1 MSVTTHRELVNSAP
15 SDSRSPQ
22 RAPVMLDSS
31 SLWSVV
37 SWVMHTDN
45 RETYMTKRTVALAAA
60 PIAMTALLA
69 GPLSAET
76 LRWARAAEALTL
88 DPHAQNEGPTT
99 TLMHQIYEP
108 LILRNMEGEMVPAL
122 ATSWEPS
129 EEDGSVWVMT
139 LREGVTFHG
148 GEEFDSSDAVFSLN
162 RAMSET
168 SNFKELLSS
177 VTEVRAAGPYTLEIV
192 TDGPNPLLPNNL
204 TNIMMMD
211 QGWAEANGAEAVQD
225 YAAGED
231 TFSARNTNGTGPY
244 VLESREADVRTVMT
258 ANPDYWGI
266 GEFPLA
272 VSEIV
277 FTPIQN
283 PSTRVAAL
291 LTGEVDFIQDVPV
304 QDLERVNSAD
314 GIEVITAPQ
323 NRVIF
328 YGLNV
333 GAEDLENDSVS
344 GANPFADVRVRRAI
358 DIAINREAI
367 QQVVMRGQSEPAGVI
382 NPPPVAGWTEELD
395 EYPAYDVAA
404 AQALMEEAGYGDGF
418 SVQLDCPN
426 DRYVNDEAIC
436 QATVGMLAQI
446 GIEVNLSA
454 LPRAQHFP
462 LIANGETDF
471 YMLGWGVPTY
481 DSEYVFNFLYHTQT
495 EGRGSWNGT
504 GYSNPEMD
512 AMIVSL
518 SSEVDLEARDQ
529 MVADLW
535 AMAEEEVIYIPIHNQ
550 ILNWGIADG
559 WETVV
564 DADDQVLFKYFA
576 QN

>member
-1 MSVTTHRELVNSAP
+1 
-15 SDSRSPQ
+15 
-22 RAPVMLDSS
+22 
-31 SLWSVV
+31 
-37 SWVMHTDN
+37 
-45 RETYMTKRTVALAAA
+45 MTFRVAAFGA
-60 PIAMTALLA
+60 ALLA
-69 GPLSAET
+69 TTALTAAEVSAET

-88 DPHAQNEGPTT
+88 DPHSQNEGPTT

-108 LILRNMEGEMVPAL
+108 LIVRNHAGEMEAGL

-129 EEDGSVWVMT
+129 EDDPNVWVFT

-148 GEEFDSSDAVFSLN
+148 GEEFDSADAVFSIE
-162 RAMSET
+162 RAMTET

-177 VTEVRAAGPYTLEIV
+177 VSEVRATGPYTLEIV

-211 QGWAEANGAEAVQD
+211 QGWAEANNAEAVQD

-231 TFSARNTNGTGPY
+231 TYAARNTNGTGPY
-244 VLESREADVRTVMT
+244 VLQSREADVRTVLS
-258 ANPDYWGI
+258 ANPDYWGV

-272 VSEIV
+272 VSEII

-283 PSTRVAAL
+283 PATRVAAL

-304 QDLERVNSAD
+304 QDLQRVNDAD
-314 GIEVITAPQ
+314 GMEVITAPQ

-328 YGLNV
+328 FGMNV
-333 GAEDLENDSVS
+333 GAEDLELDNVD
-344 GANPFADVRVRRAI
+344 GANPFADLRVRQAI

-382 NPPPVAGWTEELD
+382 MPPPVNGWTEELD
-395 EYPAYDVAA
+395 AYPAYDIEAA
-404 AQALMEEAGYGDGF
+404 NALMEEAGYGDGF

-426 DRYVNDEAIC
+426 DRYINDEAIC

-446 GIEVNLSA
+446 GITANLSA

-481 DSEYVFNFLYHTQT
+481 DSEYIFNFLYHTRG

-504 GYSNPEMD
+504 NFSDAEMD
-512 AMIVSL
+512 EMIVSL
-518 SSEVDLEARDQ
+518 ASEVDLDARDATIAQ
-529 MVADLW
+529 LW
-535 AMAEEEVIYIPIHNQ
+535 EMAEEELIYIPVHNQ
-550 ILNWGIADG
+550 ILNWGISDG
-559 WETVV
+559 WSTLV
-564 DADDQVLFKYFA
+564 DADDSVKFKYFEA
-576 QN
+576 E

>member
-1 MSVTTHRELVNSAP
+1 MTTRF
-15 SDSRSPQ
+15 
-22 RAPVMLDSS
+22 
-31 SLWSVV
+31 
-37 SWVMHTDN
+37 
-45 RETYMTKRTVALAAA
+45 AAFGA
-60 PIAMTALLA
+60 ALLA
-69 GPLSAET
+69 TTALTAAAASAET

-88 DPHAQNEGPTT
+88 DPHSQNEGPTT

-108 LILRNMEGEMVPAL
+108 LIVRNMEGQMEPAL

-129 EEDGSVWVMT
+129 PDDPNVWVFT

-148 GEEFDSSDAVFSLN
+148 GQDFDSEDAVFSLE

-177 VTEVRAAGPYTLEIV
+177 VSEVRATGPYTVEIV
-192 TDGPNPLLPNNL
+192 TDGANPLLPNNL

-211 QGWAEANGAEAVQD
+211 AGWAEENGAEAVQD

-231 TFSARNTNGTGPY
+231 TFAARNTNGTGPY
-244 VLESREADVRTVMT
+244 VLESREADVRTVLSL
-258 ANPDYWGI
+258 NEDYWGMD
-266 GEFPLA
+266 EFALDA
-272 VSEIV
+272 TEIV

-283 PSTRVAAL
+283 PATRVAAL

-304 QDLERVNSAD
+304 QDLQRVEDAE
-314 GIEVITAPQ
+314 GIDVITAPQ

-328 YGLNV
+328 FGMNV
-333 GAEDLENDSVS
+333 GADDLENDNVE
-344 GANPFADVRVRRAI
+344 GENPFASPLVREAMN
-358 DIAINREAI
+358 IAINREAI

-382 NPPPVAGWTEELD
+382 MPPPVNGWTEALD
-395 EYPAYDVAA
+395 EYPAYDIAA
-404 AQALMEEAGYGDGF
+404 AQALMDEAGYPEGF

-436 QATVGMLAQI
+436 QAAVGMLAQI

-481 DSEYVFNFLYHTQT
+481 DSEYIFNFLYHTQT

-504 GYSNPEMD
+504 GFSDPEMD

-518 SSEVDLEARDQ
+518 ESEVDLAARNETI
-529 MVADLW
+529 AELW
-535 AMAEEEVIYIPIHNQ
+535 AMAEEETIYIPIHNQ

-559 WETVV
+559 WTTVV
-564 DADDQVLFKYFA
+564 DADDQVKFKYFEA
-576 QN
+576 E

>member
-1 MSVTTHRELVNSAP
+1 MNTRF
-15 SDSRSPQ
+15 
-22 RAPVMLDSS
+22 
-31 SLWSVV
+31 
-37 SWVMHTDN
+37 
-45 RETYMTKRTVALAAA
+45 AAFGA
-60 PIAMTALLA
+60 ALLA
-69 GPLSAET
+69 TTALTATAVSAET

-108 LILRNMEGEMVPAL
+108 LILRNMAGEMEPAL
-122 ATSWEPS
+122 ATSWGPS
-129 EEDGSVWVMT
+129 ADDPNVWVFT

-148 GEEFDSSDAVFSLN
+148 GEEFDSADAVFSLN

-177 VTEVRAAGPYTLEIV
+177 VTEVRATGPYTVEIV

-204 TNIMMMD
+204 TNIMIMD
-211 QGWAEANGAEAVQD
+211 EGWAVANGAEAAQD

-231 TFSARNTNGTGPY
+231 TFSARNANGTGPY
-244 VLESREADVRTVMT
+244 VLTSREADVRTVLT

-272 VSEIV
+272 ASEIV

-283 PSTRVAAL
+283 PATRVAAL

-304 QDLERVNSAD
+304 QDLQRVAEAD

-328 YGLNV
+328 FGMDV
-333 GAEDLENDSVS
+333 ASDDLELDNVE
-344 GANPFADVRVRRAI
+344 GANPFADVRVRQAM

-367 QQVVMRGQSEPAGVI
+367 QQVVMRGQSVPAGVI
-382 NPPPVAGWTEELD
+382 SPPPVNGWTPELD
-395 EYPAYDVAA
+395 EYPAYDIEAA
-404 AQALMEEAGYGDGF
+404 RALMAEAGYADGF

-426 DRYVNDEAIC
+426 DRYINDEAIC
-436 QATVGMLAQI
+436 QAAVGMLAQI
-446 GIEVNLSA
+446 GITANLSA

-462 LIANGETDF
+462 LIANSETDF
-471 YMLGWGVPTY
+471 YLLGWGVPTY
-481 DSEYVFNFLYHTQT
+481 DAEYIFNFLYHTRD

-512 AMIVSL
+512 AMIESL
-518 SSEVDLEARDQ
+518 ASNVDLEARN
-529 MVADLW
+529 ATIAELF
-535 AMAEEEVIYIPIHNQ
+535 AMAEAETIYIPIHNQ
-550 ILNWGIADG
+550 ILNWGISDG
-559 WETVV
+559 WSTLV
-564 DADDQVLFKYFA
+564 DADDQVKFKYFET
-576 QN
+576 N